1 MDPGIHYPEKAAGSM
16 NRILRLP
23 KGGLSLQ
30 PQKDFLK
37 GLPIR
42 NAVLP
47 PLAIVPLVQSDGNE
61 VTCLVG
67 VGDTVQEGELIGKG
81 KGKYSLHIHA
91 PIPGTV
97 REIRK
102 IPLPRGIE
110 APAVCIELGGAFDRL
125 GKKEAIYPWKGL
137 SHRELKNLCIEKGIV
152 EEYFTLDG
160 PIELLI
166 INGMEF
172 EPYLCGEYRLLLER
186 SDAILEGIRILQ
198 KLLDPARTL
207 MVLKDQDL
215 QAQRSFKSSLA
226 KEREQGKE
234 GLIGKEIELVLVEG
248 KYPAGDTEQLVKL
261 FFHQKVSPGRSLG
274 EMGVAVVNVA
284 TTLGVYEGVAL
295 RKPLIERIITV
306 SGQAIKRPANLKVR
320 IGTPILDIV
329 EECGGLVQIPMK
341 VVCGG
346 PFRGFG
352 IFDLRTPVT
361 RDMSGILFLTKDE
374 IHPGVR
380 TSCINCGK
388 CIDVCPEGLH
398 PAKLFKWIDHGYFQ
412 EALEDSLLD
421 CTECGCCAF
430 VCPSRIPLVQ
440 GFQVGKYH
448 ALRLLNEKSGHKDQP
463 NG

>member
-1 MDPGIHYPEKAAGSM
+1 M

-23 KGGLSLQ
+23 KGGLSLHSY
-30 PQKDFLK
+30 KDFLM

-47 PLAIVPLVQSDGNE
+47 PLAIVPLVQPDGNE
-61 VTCLVG
+61 VDCLVS
-67 VGDTVQEGELIGKG
+67 VGDNVQEGALIGKG
-81 KGKYSLHIHA
+81 KGKHSLHIHA

-97 REIRK
+97 QDIRK

-110 APAVCIELGGAFDRL
+110 APAVCIELGGEFDRL

-137 SHRELKNLCIEKGIV
+137 SHRELKNLLIIKGIA
-152 EEYFTLDG
+152 EGDFILDG
-160 PIELLI
+160 PIELLL
-166 INGMEF
+166 INGMEL
-172 EPYLCGEYRLLLER
+172 EPYLCGTYRLLLER
-186 SDAILEGIRILQ
+186 SDMILEGIRILQ
-198 KLLDPARTL
+198 KLIDPNRTL
-207 MVLKDQDL
+207 LVLEDKAL
-215 QAQRSFKSSLA
+215 PAHHSFKTSLA
-226 KEREQGKE
+226 NEQLQGKE
-234 GLIGKEIELVLVEG
+234 GLIGKDIELALVEG
-248 KYPAGDTEQLVKL
+248 KYPAGDVEQLVKL

-284 TTLGVYEGVAL
+284 TTLGVYEAVAL
-295 RKPLIERIITV
+295 RKPLMERVITV
-306 SGQAIKRPANLKVR
+306 SGKAIKRPSNLKVR

-329 EECGGLVQIPMK
+329 EECGGLSQIPMK

-361 RDMSGILFLTKDE
+361 RDMSGILFFTKDE

-380 TSCINCGK
+380 TSCVNCGK

-430 VCPSRIPLVQ
+430 ICPSRIPLVQ
-440 GFQVGKYH
+440 GFQVGKLH
-448 ALRLLNEKSGHKDQP
+448 ALRLLNAKSSHKDQP

>member
-1 MDPGIHYPEKAAGSM
+1 MDPGVNYPEKAAGSM

-23 KGGLSLQ
+23 KGGLFLHS
-30 PQKDFLK
+30 QKDTLK

-47 PLAIVPLVQSDGNE
+47 PLAVVPLLQPDGNE
-61 VTCLVG
+61 VACLVG
-67 VGDTVQEGELIGKG
+67 VGESVQEGALIGKG
-81 KGKYSLHIHA
+81 KGKHSLHIHA

-97 REIRK
+97 RGIRK
-102 IPLPRGIE
+102 IPLPSGIE

-125 GKKEAIYPWKGL
+125 GKKEAVYPWKGL
-137 SHRELKNLCIEKGIV
+137 SHRELKNLLIEKGIA
-152 EEYFTLDG
+152 EGDFTLDG

-166 INGMEF
+166 INGMEL
-172 EPYLCGEYRLLLER
+172 EPYLCGQYRILLER

-207 MVLKDQDL
+207 VVMEDKDL
-215 QAQRSFKSSLA
+215 QAQHSFKSSLE
-226 KEREQGKE
+226 KEQEQGKE
-234 GLIGKEIELVLVEG
+234 GLMGKEIELVLVEG
-248 KYPAGDTEQLVKL
+248 KYPAGDTEQLVQL
-261 FFHQKVSPGRSLG
+261 FFHQKVRPRRSLG

-284 TTLGVYEGVAL
+284 TTLGVFEGVAL
-295 RKPLIERIITV
+295 RKPLMERIITV
-306 SGQAIKRPANLKVR
+306 SGKAIKRPANLKVR

-341 VVCGG
+341 VVSGG

-352 IFDLRTPVT
+352 IFDLRTPVL
-361 RDMSGILFLTKDE
+361 RDLSGILFLTKDE

-380 TSCINCGK
+380 TPCINCGK

-398 PAKLFKWIDHGYFQ
+398 PSKLFKWIDHGYFR

-440 GFQVGKYH
+440 GFQVGKFH
-448 ALRLLNEKSGHKDQP
+448 ALKLLNAKSGHKDQH